1 MSGPKI
7 LVVDDDRRVL
17 DLMSLYLNRDGYET
31 ITATDGE
38 TGLTEFRRQHPDLVI
53 LDIMMPG
60 MDGWDVCRQIRQE
73 SSVPIIMLSAK
84 GEELDKILGLELGAD
99 DYVTKPFS
107 PREVTARVKAVL
119 RRAGRNAA
127 FRPDQK
133 LEWADLVIDPAARV
147 VTVRGKE
154 VKLAP
159 KEYDLLL
166 YMARYPG
173 QAFSR
178 EQLYDRVW
186 GYDYYGGVRTVDVH
200 ITRLRNKIEKDPKN
214 PQFLQTVWGVGY
226 KFVAPEST

>member
-17 DLMSLYLNRDGYET
+17 DLMSLYLNRDGYQT

-38 TGLTEFRRQHPDLVI
+38 TGLAEFRRQHPALVI

-60 MDGWDVCRQIRQE
+60 MDGWDVCREIRQE

-119 RRAGRNAA
+119 RRAGRDASA
-127 FRPDQK
+127 RTEK
-133 LEWADLVIDPAARV
+133 RLEWPDLVIDPAARV
-147 VTVRGKE
+147 VEVRGKE

-178 EQLYDRVW
+178 EQLYDGVW
-186 GYDYYGGVRTVDVH
+186 GYEYYGGVRTVDVH

-226 KFVAPEST
+226 KFVAPENT